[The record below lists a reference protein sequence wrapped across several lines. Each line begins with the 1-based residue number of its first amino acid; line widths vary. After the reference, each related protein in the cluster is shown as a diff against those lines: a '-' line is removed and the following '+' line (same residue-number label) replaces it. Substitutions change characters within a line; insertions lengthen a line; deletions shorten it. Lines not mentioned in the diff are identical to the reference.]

1 MATLAIFHAPTGCY
15 LKNNLPVTT
24 SKVGLGGGCH
34 WCTEGVFASLNGI
47 VKINQGW
54 ISSTGTNTQ
63 FSEAIEVYF
72 EPNVISLVDLISIH
86 LHTHACTAVHSMR
99 NKYRSA
105 IYTYSVE
112 QAEKSNDILRELQSD
127 FDEKVITKVLPFQ
140 DFKANKV
147 ALTDYLYSA
156 PSRPFCQRYIH
167 PKLQLLMQRFS
178 KHVNY
183 EKLVTAGIDV
193 TSN

>member
-1 MATLAIFHAPTGCY
+1 VA
-15 LKNNLPVTT
+15 T

-72 EPNVISLVDLISIH
+72 EPDVISLIDLISIH
-86 LHTHACTAVHSMR
+86 LHTHACTADHSMR
-99 NKYRSA
+99 SKYRSA
-105 IYTYSVE
+105 VYTYSDE
-112 QAEKSNDILRELQSD
+112 QAEQSDAILRELQPD
-127 FDEKVITKVLPFQ
+127 FEESIITKVLPYQ
-140 DFKANKV
+140 EFKANKIE
-147 ALTDYLYSA
+147 LTDYLYSA
-156 PSRPFCQRYIH
+156 PSRPFCQQYIH
-167 PKLQLLMQRFS
+167 PKLQLLIQRFS

-183 EKLVTAGIDV
+183 EKLVTAGIEF
-193 TSN
+193 TRN